1 MPSLTDNLSDRVAVE
16 TLKGLARARKAT
28 DFMLSRRDRSL
39 PQLAQLRNFNVEG
52 AVGPLAARL
61 YVPHGAAEAGPM
73 LVFFHGG
80 GFVLGDLETHDAFCV
95 RMADAAKVR
104 VLACRYR
111 LAPEAPYPAQLDDA
125 LAAFRWIA
133 VRAGEFGADANA
145 LALGGDSAG
154 GYLAVAATAKLNAE
168 TPGAVKAQVLIYPL
182 LTLDDDVWASSL
194 LQDARVVG
202 RLAVQFIRAQL
213 ATTEAPSLLGTLTEK
228 APPTLLVAGG
238 PLDPCRPD
246 ALTYAQAL
254 TAAGVP
260 FEERYYTAQPHGF
273 INLTHLSAPAR
284 EAVAEIGVL
293 TGNLLRRV
301 SGGGLSSRGHRPDD
315 GVDVSEDT
323 FQEQRHGE

>member
-1 MPSLTDNLSDRVAVE
+1 
-16 TLKGLARARKAT
+16 
-28 DFMLSRRDRSL
+28 MLSRRDRTL
-39 PQLAQLRNFNVEG
+39 PMLAQLRNFTVEG

-61 YVPHGAAEAGPM
+61 YVPEGAEDPGPM

-95 RMADAAKVR
+95 RLAAAAKVR

-125 LAAFRWIA
+125 LASFRWIA
-133 VRAGEFGADANA
+133 ARAGEFGADPDA
-145 LALGGDSAG
+145 LAIGGDSAG
-154 GYLAVAATAKLNAE
+154 GYLAVAATARLNAE

-182 LTLDDDVWASSL
+182 LTLDDDVWASTL

-213 ATTEAPSLLGTLTEK
+213 ATTEAPSLLGRLEGK

-254 TAAGVP
+254 TSAGVS
-260 FEERYYTAQPHGF
+260 FEERYYT
-273 INLTHLSAPAR
+273 
-284 EAVAEIGVL
+284 
-293 TGNLLRRV
+293 
-301 SGGGLSSRGHRPDD
+301 
-315 GVDVSEDT
+315 
-323 FQEQRHGE
+323 

>member
-1 MPSLTDNLSDRVAVE
+1 MPSLTENLTGRFAVE
-16 TLKGLARARKAT
+16 NLKGVERARKAV

-39 PQLAQLRNFNVEG
+39 PMLAQLRNFTVEG

-61 YVPHGAAEAGPM
+61 YAPQGADEPGPM

-95 RMADAAKVR
+95 RLADAAKVR

-111 LAPEAPYPAQLDDA
+111 LAPEAPYPAQLNDA

-133 VRAGEFGADANA
+133 ARASAFGADPEA
-145 LALGGDSAG
+145 LAIGGDSAG
-154 GYLAVAATAKLNAE
+154 GYLAVAATARLNAE
-168 TPGAVKAQVLIYPL
+168 TPGAVKAQLLIYPL

-194 LQDARVVG
+194 LQDSRVVG

-213 ATTEAPSLLGTLTEK
+213 ATTEAPSLLGTLTEM

-246 ALTYAQAL
+246 ALTYARELA
-254 TAAGVP
+254 AAGVA
-260 FEERYYTAQPHGF
+260 FEERYYTALPHGF
-273 INLTHLSAPAR
+273 INLTHVSAPAR
-284 EAVAEIGVL
+284 EAVAEIGRL
-293 TGNLLRRV
+293 TGELLRTMSATPKPVAIRV
-301 SGGGLSSRGHRPDD
+301 PGEGRDPDSTQ
-315 GVDVSEDT
+315 VI
-323 FQEQRHGE
+323 

>member
-1 MPSLTDNLSDRVAVE
+1 MASLTDTLAGRFAIEN
-16 TLKGLARARKAT
+16 LKGVERARKAV
-28 DFMLSRRDRSL
+28 DFMLSRRDRTL
-39 PQLAQLRNFNVEG
+39 PMLAQLRNFTVEG

-61 YVPHGAAEAGPM
+61 YVPQGAEDPGPM

-95 RMADAAKVR
+95 RLAAAAKVR

-133 VRAGEFGADANA
+133 ARAGQFGADPDA
-145 LALGGDSAG
+145 LAIGGDSAG
-154 GYLAVAATAKLNAE
+154 GYLAVAATARLNAE

-194 LQDARVVG
+194 LQDSRVVG

-213 ATTEAPSLLGTLTEK
+213 ATTEAPSLLGTLPGK

-246 ALTYAQAL
+246 ALTYAQEL
-254 TAAGVP
+254 TAGGVP

-273 INLTHLSAPAR
+273 INLTHVSAPAR
-284 EAVAEIGVL
+284 EAVAEIGLL
-293 TGNLLRRV
+293 TGDLLRRV
-301 SGGGLSSRGHRPDD
+301 SAG
-315 GVDVSEDT
+315 T
-323 FQEQRHGE
+323 

>member
-1 MPSLTDNLSDRVAVE
+1 MASLTDALAERIATEN
-16 TLKGLARARKAT
+16 LKGLERARKAV
-28 DFMLSRRDRSL
+28 DFMLSRRDRTL
-39 PQLAQLRNFNVEG
+39 PTLAQLRNFTVEG
-52 AVGPLAARL
+52 AAGPLAARL
-61 YVPHGAAEAGPM
+61 YVPEGAEEPGPM

-95 RMADAAKVR
+95 RLADAARVR

-133 VRAGEFGADANA
+133 ARAGQFGADPDA
-145 LALGGDSAG
+145 LAIGGDSAG
-154 GYLAVAATAKLNAE
+154 GYLAVAATARLNAE

-194 LQDARVVG
+194 LRDARVVG

-213 ATTEAPSLLGTLTEK
+213 AATEAPSLLGTLPGK

-246 ALTYAQAL
+246 ALTYAQDL
-254 TAAGVP
+254 TAAGVA
-260 FEERYYTAQPHGF
+260 FEERYYAAQPHGF
-273 INLTHLSAPAR
+273 INLTHVSAPAR
-284 EAVAEIGVL
+284 EAVTEIGLL
-293 TGNLLRRV
+293 TGDLLRRV
-301 SGGGLSSRGHRPDD
+301 SARS
-315 GVDVSEDT
+315 
-323 FQEQRHGE
+323 

>member
-1 MPSLTDNLSDRVAVE
+1 MPSLTDNLTERLAIE
-16 TLKGLARARKAT
+16 TLKGVERARKAV
-28 DFMLSRRDRSL
+28 DFMLSRRDRTL
-39 PQLAQLRNFNVEG
+39 PMLAQLRNFTVEG
-52 AVGPLAARL
+52 AAGPLAARL
-61 YVPHGAAEAGPM
+61 YVPEGAETPGPM

-95 RMADAAKVR
+95 RLAAAAKVR

-133 VRAGEFGADANA
+133 ARAGEFGADPDA
-145 LALGGDSAG
+145 LAIGGDSAG

-168 TPGAVKAQVLIYPL
+168 TPGAVKAQLLIYPL

-194 LQDARVVG
+194 LQDSRVVG

-213 ATTEAPSLLGTLTEK
+213 ATTEAPSLLGTLPGK

-254 TAAGVP
+254 TAAGVA
-260 FEERYYTAQPHGF
+260 FEERYFTAQPHGF
-273 INLTHLSAPAR
+273 INLTHVSAPAR
-284 EAVAEIGVL
+284 EAVAEIGAM
-293 TGNLLRRV
+293 TGDLLRRV
-301 SGGGLSSRGHRPDD
+301 SVGA
-315 GVDVSEDT
+315 
-323 FQEQRHGE
+323 

>member
-1 MPSLTDNLSDRVAVE
+1 MASLTDTLAERIATEN
-16 TLKGLARARKAT
+16 LKGLERARKAV
-28 DFMLSRRDRSL
+28 DFMLSRRDRTL
-39 PQLAQLRNFNVEG
+39 PMLAQLRNFTVEG
-52 AVGPLAARL
+52 AAGPLAARL
-61 YVPHGAAEAGPM
+61 YVPQDAEEPGPM

-95 RMADAAKVR
+95 RLADAARVR

-133 VRAGEFGADANA
+133 ARAGQFGADPDA
-145 LALGGDSAG
+145 LAIGGDSAG
-154 GYLAVAATAKLNAE
+154 GYLAVAATARLNAE
-168 TPGAVKAQVLIYPL
+168 TPGVVKAQLLIYPL

-213 ATTEAPSLLGTLTEK
+213 ATTEAPSLLGTLTGK
-228 APPTLLVAGG
+228 APPTLLVVGG

-246 ALTYAQAL
+246 ALTYAQEL
-254 TAAGVP
+254 TAAGVA

-273 INLTHLSAPAR
+273 INLTHVSAPAR
-284 EAVAEIGVL
+284 EAVAEIGLL
-293 TGNLLRRV
+293 TGDLLRRV
-301 SGGGLSSRGHRPDD
+301 SARS
-315 GVDVSEDT
+315 
-323 FQEQRHGE
+323 

>member
-1 MPSLTDNLSDRVAVE
+1 MPSLTNTLAGRLAVE
-16 TLKGLARARKAT
+16 NLKGVERARKAV
-28 DFMLSRRDRSL
+28 DFMLSRRDRAL
-39 PQLAQLRNFNVEG
+39 PMLAQLHNLTVEG
-52 AVGPLAARL
+52 AAGPLAARL
-61 YVPHGAAEAGPM
+61 YVPQGAGEPGPM

-95 RMADAAKVR
+95 RLAAAARVR

-125 LAAFRWIA
+125 LTAFRWIA
-133 VRAGEFGADANA
+133 ARAGEFGANPDA
-145 LALGGDSAG
+145 LAIGGDSAG
-154 GYLAVAATAKLNAE
+154 GYLAVAATARLNAE

-194 LQDARVVG
+194 LQDSRVVG

-213 ATTEAPSLLGTLTEK
+213 ASTEAPSLLGTLPGK

-246 ALTYAQAL
+246 ALTYARAL

-273 INLTHLSAPAR
+273 INLTHVSGPAR
-284 EAVAEIGVL
+284 EAVAEIGAM
-293 TGNLLRRV
+293 TGDLLRRV
-301 SGGGLSSRGHRPDD
+301 AAGA
-315 GVDVSEDT
+315 
-323 FQEQRHGE
+323 

>member
-1 MPSLTDNLSDRVAVE
+1 LPSLTDNLADRLAVE
-16 TLKGLARARKAT
+16 NLKGVQRARKAV
-28 DFMLSRRDRSL
+28 DFMLSRRDRAL
-39 PQLAQLRNFNVEG
+39 PHLAQLRNFTVEG
-52 AVGPLAARL
+52 AAGPLAARL
-61 YVPHGAAEAGPM
+61 YVPQGAEAAGPM

-95 RMADAAKVR
+95 RLADAAKVR

-111 LAPEAPYPAQLDDA
+111 LAPEAAYPAQLDDA

-133 VRAGEFGADANA
+133 ARAAEFGADPDA

-154 GYLAVAATAKLNAE
+154 GYLAVAATAALNAE

-182 LTLDDDVWASSL
+182 LTLDDDVWATSL

-213 ATTEAPSLLGTLTEK
+213 ATTEAPCLLGSLTGT

-246 ALTYAQAL
+246 ALTYAQDLA
-254 TAAGVP
+254 AAGVS
-260 FEERYYTAQPHGF
+260 FEERYYTALPHGF
-273 INLTHLSAPAR
+273 INLTHVSAPAR
-284 EAVAEIGVL
+284 EAVAEIGAM
-293 TGNLLRRV
+293 TGDLLRRATA
-301 SGGGLSSRGHRPDD
+301 GA
-315 GVDVSEDT
+315 
-323 FQEQRHGE
+323 

>member
-1 MPSLTDNLSDRVAVE
+1 MPSLTDNLTERLAIE
-16 TLKGLARARKAT
+16 TLKGVERARKAV
-28 DFMLSRRDRSL
+28 DFMLSRRDRTL
-39 PQLAQLRNFNVEG
+39 PMLAQLRNFTVEG
-52 AVGPLAARL
+52 AAGPLAARL
-61 YVPHGAAEAGPM
+61 YVPEGAETPGPM

-95 RMADAAKVR
+95 RLAAAAKVR

-133 VRAGEFGADANA
+133 ARAGEFGADPDA
-145 LALGGDSAG
+145 LAIGGDSAG
-154 GYLAVAATAKLNAE
+154 GYLAVAAAAKLNVE
-168 TPGAVKAQVLIYPL
+168 TPGALKAQLLIYPL

-194 LQDARVVG
+194 LQDSRVVG

-213 ATTEAPSLLGTLTEK
+213 ATTEAPSLLGTLPGK

-254 TAAGVP
+254 TAAGVA

-273 INLTHLSAPAR
+273 INLTHVSAPAR
-284 EAVAEIGVL
+284 EAVAEIGAM
-293 TGNLLRRV
+293 TGDLLRRV
-301 SGGGLSSRGHRPDD
+301 SVGA
-315 GVDVSEDT
+315 
-323 FQEQRHGE
+323 